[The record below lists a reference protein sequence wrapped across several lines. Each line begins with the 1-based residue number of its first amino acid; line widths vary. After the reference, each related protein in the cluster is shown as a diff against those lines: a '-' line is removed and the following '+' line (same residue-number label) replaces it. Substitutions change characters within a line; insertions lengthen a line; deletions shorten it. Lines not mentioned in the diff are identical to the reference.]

1 MHTGFNYNFRSFI
14 LHSPFERNNK
24 RTLNLDKNLILEFE
38 EKNKS
43 KRSTENKRKYRK
55 NELV

>member
-1 MHTGFNYNFRSFI
+1 MHTRFNYNFRSFI

-43 KRSTENKRKYRK
+43 KRSTENKRK
-55 NELV
+55 